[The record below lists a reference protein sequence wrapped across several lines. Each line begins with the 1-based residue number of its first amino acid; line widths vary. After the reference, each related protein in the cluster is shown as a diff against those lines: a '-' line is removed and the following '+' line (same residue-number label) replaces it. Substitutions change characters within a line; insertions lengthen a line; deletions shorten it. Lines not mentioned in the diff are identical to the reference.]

1 MKELERSSV
10 SNNPEMVDLIIVEEI
25 FSLYLLSNSPETF
38 KFSRSALRKL
48 FSTFSA
54 KMIDIV
60 FDKVVRPPIKDNES
74 NIPAQGLD

>member
-38 KFSRSALRKL
+38 KLVDL
-48 FSTFSA
+48 H
-54 KMIDIV
+54 
-60 FDKVVRPPIKDNES
+60 
-74 NIPAQGLD
+74 